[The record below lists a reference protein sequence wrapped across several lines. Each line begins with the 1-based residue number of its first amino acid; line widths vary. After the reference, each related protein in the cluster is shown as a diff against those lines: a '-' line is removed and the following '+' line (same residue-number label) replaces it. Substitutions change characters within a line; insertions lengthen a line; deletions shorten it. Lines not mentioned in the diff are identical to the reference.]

1 MMMKWGRSWRN
12 ISTPPNMNR
21 SFSPG
26 PGERVSG
33 DGGPHGIVDDCGK
46 CLAVCS
52 NSLGTMTSA
61 VEEGGCDEL
70 MARPRSSDVKS
81 WSMSAPGGV
90 FSGILITGCNNIAAQ
105 SLKSGKHSYLY
116 WLM

>member
-1 MMMKWGRSWRN
+1 
-12 ISTPPNMNR
+12 MNR
-21 SFSPG
+21 SFGPG

-61 VEEGGCDEL
+61 VEEGCCDEL
-70 MARPRSSDVKS
+70 MVRPRSSDV
-81 WSMSAPGGV
+81 
-90 FSGILITGCNNIAAQ
+90 L
-105 SLKSGKHSYLY
+105 LYLSF
-116 WLM
+116 